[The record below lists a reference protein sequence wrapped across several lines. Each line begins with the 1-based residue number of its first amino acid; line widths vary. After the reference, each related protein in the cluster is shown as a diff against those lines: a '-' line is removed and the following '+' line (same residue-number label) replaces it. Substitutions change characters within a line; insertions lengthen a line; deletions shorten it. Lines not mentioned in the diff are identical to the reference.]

1 MANIDNLN
9 FKVIIDDKDF
19 NTRVKADIELAK
31 KLNVEL
37 SNLLQAKVKVN
48 SISAQEA
55 ASAKRASDILT
66 KQAVDQEKI
75 SQAKAKTAEAEEKVA
90 TQAAKTT
97 KELEKANAATSQT
110 AVNVQRLATET
121 QRTAAA
127 TNQAAVNE
135 QRLRTETQRTATET
149 QRTATATQNAAN
161 ATARAELAQRRL
173 RDYSSQTTR
182 HIQAQSRILNELKG
196 YALGYFSVHGASQ
209 LLSSLVRVT
218 GEFELQKTTLSA
230 MLGDLNQA
238 EQIITR
244 IQGLAVESP
253 FQFKELTTYAKQL
266 SAFSVPAQEL
276 YDTTKML
283 ADISA
288 GLGVGMDRIVLAYGQ
303 VRSAAFLRGQEVRQF
318 TEAGIPILDELAKQ
332 FSELEGRVVST
343 GEVFDKISAR
353 LVPFEMVA
361 KVFKDMTSEG
371 GTFYNMQEVQAETLR
386 GKISNL
392 KDAYEVMLNEI
403 GKGQSENLKGAV
415 DWARKLMQNYEQTGR
430 TLVELM
436 AAYGAYKVALLV
448 VNNVQYTLARNLV
461 VLRNAYKSL
470 SAMFAMNPYT
480 LLAAGI
486 TAVGLGIYKASTSLK
501 DYEKIQ
507 RAVVDTQED
516 YTASIATETTKLD
529 SLYAKLRVAKKGT
542 EEYAKAKKAIYTQY
556 ASYIS
561 DLKTEGKEVEN
572 LASIYND
579 LKEKIEESAKAKYRA
594 TAAQNVE
601 NEYATAMDAFY
612 KRFELLSTNMGNTL
626 KRKLMEVEK
635 EALWQYLLGDETAL
649 DIPEAQG
656 IRGIAKDMRPSGYG
670 YLIKK
675 AQAEAK
681 DIIDTY
687 TKAKERIDALFGNDP
702 LLGGEESPFVYP
714 EPPADE
720 NDPTKKIQAEIDAVR
735 RLKEVYD
742 TLSPYMN
749 GEMLKKTLTA
759 LFPNAD
765 QDLIRSLD
773 FRAKLVELAA
783 ELNKFDQDASQKLL
797 DSISGEKA
805 GEIVSAFKA
814 VETYKSMLDKWLGED
829 FNLTGE
835 GTSFEISK
843 IIRDL
848 NNQYAKINQKAIQA
862 SDLLAKAQMGDEAAL
877 ATVREVYGE
886 EVWQKYLI
894 NGQNVIDQLA
904 EKEREESRKT
914 AQEKIN
920 ALVGGYVKSATS
932 DLNLK
937 DWGDKSIWQVRK
949 IKEAFD
955 EINNAEINLP
965 DSLKQDI
972 ANAGLNIDTFVT
984 KVKEAF
990 ASISEE
996 IDDEML
1002 KKIVSLG
1009 KLIGEQVVEI
1019 ASSLKELGSASGNED
1034 ISSLAN
1040 TISELA
1046 DSFGSIIDGFKSGG
1060 VIGGVVAGVTT
1071 LATKIIDA
1079 VTAQERLARAIE
1091 ETATQQRILNSEY
1104 AIMEGVEG
1112 IFGED
1117 SFRKFTNAYEEA
1129 TEAYKDVQ
1137 KDLGRNNKL
1146 LGGTENDTKGIAAG
1160 AGMAGGAAIGAAV
1173 GSIFPIIGTA
1183 IGAGLGAL
1191 IGGIVG
1197 GVVDVTSEAD
1207 NYAKT
1212 LQEMADEINAPLIN
1226 EETGAYNLDALKAI
1240 KDTYTDLSEADKVWL
1255 DSAIA
1260 NTEMYENALTTM
1272 AEYMSSIFGSVADE
1286 MSEAFINSFKKSG
1299 EAALEYEDI
1308 MDDVASNIAK
1318 SVIKSVLLQNA
1329 FSEDMEKDAAKK
1341 LASGDVAGAVSV
1353 VEGGMEAAKKLAPYI
1368 QELLQSIEPYL
1379 DMGEESTA
1387 TDLGEGIKGITED
1400 QANLIASYLNAMRAD
1415 VSVMRGIQ
1423 VKYLPAIGESM
1434 PTIMEHLAK
1443 IEANTFNSSQSTQ
1456 AILSELR
1463 GLITTEPGYTSLRV
1477 YS

>member
-1 MANIDNLN
+1 MAEIDNLN
-9 FKVIIDDKDF
+9 FKVILDDREFGEK
-19 NTRVKADIELAK
+19 VKHDIELAN
-31 KLNVEL
+31 KLNTSL
-37 SNLLQAKVKVN
+37 STLLDLKGKIGKFNQDDVTNNRKAQQILVDN
-48 SISAQEA
+48 ARAQERITREKNKTLA
-55 ASAKRASDILT
+55 AQQKLNTQIDRAT
-66 KQAVDQEKI
+66 RGY
-75 SQAKAKTAEAEEKVA
+75 
-90 TQAAKTT
+90 TQ
-97 KELEKANAATSQT
+97 
-110 AVNVQRLATET
+110 
-121 QRTAAA
+121 
-127 TNQAAVNE
+127 
-135 QRLRTETQRTATET
+135 
-149 QRTATATQNAAN
+149 
-161 ATARAELAQRRL
+161 
-173 RDYSSQTTR
+173 
-182 HIQAQSRILNELKG
+182 QSRILNELRN
-196 YALGYFSVHGASQ
+196 YALGYLSIHGASQ

-332 FSELEGRVVST
+332 FSELEGRAVSA

-371 GTFYNMQEVQAETLR
+371 GKFYNMQEVQAETLR

-415 DWARKLMQNYEQTGR
+415 DWARKLMQNYEETGKV
-430 TLVELM
+430 LVELIVS
-436 AAYGAYKVALLV
+436 Y
-448 VNNVQYTLARNLV
+448 
-461 VLRNAYKSL
+461 
-470 SAMFAMNPYT
+470 
-480 LLAAGI
+480 
-486 TAVGLGIYKASTSLK
+486 GIYKTSLIAVTAATK
-501 DYEKIQ
+501 SFTLANHGLLSALASAGKWVKANPYVAMTAGVAAVGYAVYKAATGLQGYERIQ
-507 RAVVDTQED
+507 KQTND
-516 YTASIATETTKLD
+516 SIKQFQSATGKELANLEA
-529 SLYAKLRVAKKGT
+529 LYAKLRMAAKGSKDY
-542 EEYAKAKKAIYTQY
+542 EDARKKIYTQY
-556 ASYIS
+556 APYIAQ
-561 DLKTEGKEVEN
+561 LKEEGKAV
-572 LASIYND
+572 ND
-579 LKEKIEESAKAKYRA
+579 LAGLYDNLKNKIEESMKSRFRSSES
-594 TAAQNVE
+594 QNIMQTYE
-601 NEYATAMDAFY
+601 SEMDTIY
-612 KRFELLSTNMGNTL
+612 KRFEHMVTRYQRMA
-626 KRKLMEVEK
+626 KRDLTFDEK
-635 EALWQYLLGDETAL
+635 EGLWQYILGNE
-649 DIPEAQG
+649 EAWK
-656 IRGIAKDMRPSGYG
+656 R
-670 YLIKK
+670 
-675 AQAEAK
+675 AEVEGLRN
-681 DIIDTY
+681 IVNRDTY
-687 TKAKERIDALFGNDP
+687 NKHQVEQIKSDVQKIVKAYQDGKDKLDSIFG
-702 LLGGEESPFVYP
+702 ESAEITQTPENPFTYNVETP
-714 EPPADE
+714 GDSPAD
-720 NDPTKKIQAEIDAVR
+720 KIQAEIDAVR

-742 TLSPYMN
+742 TLAPYMN

-894 NGQNVIDQLA
+894 NGQNVIDKLA

-990 ASISEE
+990 ASIAEE

-1009 KLIGEQVVEI
+1009 KLIGEQVVAI

-1046 DSFGSIIDGFKSGG
+1046 DSFGSVIDGFKSGG

-1137 KDLGRNNKL
+1137 KDLERNNKL

-1173 GSIFPIIGTA
+1173 GSIFPVIGTA

-1197 GVVDVTSEAD
+1197 GVVDVTSEAN

-1212 LQEMADEINAPLIN
+1212 LQEMANEINAPLIN
-1226 EETGAYNLDALKAI
+1226 EETGAYNLDTLKAI
-1240 KDTYTDLSEADKVWL
+1240 KDTYADLSEADKAWL
-1255 DSAIA
+1255 ESAIA
-1260 NTEMYENALTTM
+1260 NTEMYENALTTI

-1308 MDDVASNIAK
+1308 MNNVASNIAK